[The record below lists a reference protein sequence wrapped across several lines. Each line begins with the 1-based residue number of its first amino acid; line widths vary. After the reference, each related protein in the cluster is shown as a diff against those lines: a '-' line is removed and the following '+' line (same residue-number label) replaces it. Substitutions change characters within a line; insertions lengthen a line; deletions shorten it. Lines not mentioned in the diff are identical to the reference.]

1 MQVLFSPEMVL
12 LIIDQKKKKGK
23 FQLTQN
29 WGGKKYFTGHRC
41 GHYFH

>member
-12 LIIDQKKKKGK
+12 LIIDQKKKKKGK

-29 WGGKKYFTGHRC
+29 
-41 GHYFH
+41 